1 MISRRLFIGSGLAVL
16 ASPKAFAASSLEDQL
31 AAIEARVGGR
41 LGVAAATDGGTI
53 VGWRLGDYFPMCS
66 TSKLL
71 MTGALLARV
80 DRGQEHLDRDIPI
93 RPEDKVDYAPISE
106 KRMNASMTL
115 AELCEAAMTVSDNIA
130 ANLLLK
136 ALGGP
141 QVVTAFARS
150 IGDGKTRLDRTEPSL
165 NKVPPGDCRDSTT
178 PAAMLESLRS
188 LALGDVLSPA
198 SRDRLQGWLKACR
211 TGDARLRAGLP
222 RGWSVGDKTGS
233 WSDDKMATAND
244 IAVAWPPEGK
254 PLLIT
259 AYLAECPAAPEAR
272 NAALADVARIVS
284 SSVL

>member
-1 MISRRLFIGSGLAVL
+1 MISRRLFLGSALAVL
-16 ASPKAFAASSLEDQL
+16 ACPKAFAASSLEDQL
-31 AAIEARVGGR
+31 AAIEAKVGGR
-41 LGVAAATDGGTI
+41 LGVAAAYDGGAI
-53 VGWRLGDYFPMCS
+53 VGWRLGEYFPMCS

-80 DRGQEHLDRDIPI
+80 DRGQEHLDRIIPI

-106 KRMNASMTL
+106 KHMNASMTL

-130 ANLLLK
+130 ANLILK

-141 QVVTAFARS
+141 QAVTAFARS

-165 NKVPPGDCRDSTT
+165 NVVPPGDPRDSTT

-188 LALGDVLSPA
+188 LALGDALAPA
-198 SRDRLQGWLKACR
+198 SRKLLLGWLKNCR

-222 RGWSVGDKTGS
+222 KGWLVGDKTGT
-233 WSDDKMATAND
+233 WSDDKTASVND

-259 AYLAECPAAPEAR
+259 AYLTACPAAPEAR
-272 NAALADVARIVS
+272 NGALAEVARVVTS
-284 SSVL
+284 SGL